1 MDEETKARAARL
13 LKARRYAR
21 LTQTELALR
30 IGRSQTLVCQ
40 AEKGVTRVGERY
52 VRTVLEACKLRPSW
66 GAPKA
71 KRPREGEQKPFVVGL
86 DPETMQPV
94 LRGTKRDLEL
104 ARKYVWWSNGWG
116 RWQ

>member
-1 MDEETKARAARL
+1 MDDETKARAARL

-21 LTQTELALR
+21 LTQTELARR

-40 AEKGVTRVGERY
+40 AEKGVARVGERY
-52 VRTVLEACKLRPSW
+52 VRLVLEACKLRPSW
-66 GAPKA
+66 GAPKG
-71 KRPREGEQKPFVVGL
+71 KRSRDGGQKPFVVGL

-104 ARKYVWWSNGWG
+104 ARKYVWWSNGWA